1 MGKQPRSN
9 PYPAIDSHVDLL
21 YDLIRRHPEIPLR
34 ELPDAWVSLP
44 KLAEGG
50 VRVIVSVFYCMDIY
64 NGPVKAADNLRYLME
79 YADKNLQGLKTIHTA
94 EALAEFYNGSG
105 KPGGV
110 RLLENA
116 DALLEFPPEAL
127 KRRGFRVIGLTHFG
141 SNRICDGNAVP
152 HPTGLTPA
160 GRNLVRELERLGF
173 AIDTAHLHDPGFRDV
188 VDQFSGPLLSSHT
201 GLRAFHDT
209 PRNLSDEQVRTILSS
224 GGVVGIAACPGIL
237 SANGKADISQVF
249 RQIDWLVQRYG
260 PEGVGIGSDFGGY
273 STICDRFEDHT
284 RFPMLAELFEEA
296 GYPVKAIEGIM
307 GENWFRFFS
316 CLLAGSSA
324 EDDQT

>member
-1 MGKQPRSN
+1 MGKRH

-21 YDLIRRHPEIPLR
+21 YDLIRHHPGMPLQ

-50 VRVIVSVFYCMDIY
+50 VRAIVSVFFCMDCY
-64 NGPVKAADNLRYLME
+64 NGPVKAADNLRYLLE
-79 YADKNLQGLKTIHTA
+79 YAEGHLQGLKTIQTA
-94 EALAEFYNGSG
+94 EALEELYHGSG
-105 KPGGV
+105 NPGEV

-127 KRRGFRVIGLTHFG
+127 KRRGFQVIGLTHFG
-141 SNRICDGNAVP
+141 SNRICDGNTVP

-160 GRNLVRELERLGF
+160 GRDLVRELDRLGF

-188 VDQFSGPLLSSHT
+188 VDHFSGPLLSSHT

-209 PRNLSDEQVRTILSS
+209 PRNLSDEQVRTILSRN
-224 GGVVGIAACPGIL
+224 GVVGIAACPGIL
-237 SANGKADISQVF
+237 SADGTADISRVF
-249 RQIDWLVQRYG
+249 SQIDWLVQKYG

-273 STICDRFEDHT
+273 STTCAGFEDHT
-284 RFPMLAELFEEA
+284 RFPRLAELFEEA
-296 GYPVKAIEGIM
+296 GYPDTAVEGIM

-316 CLLAGSSA
+316 RLLAASPA
-324 EDDQT
+324 EDGQTG

>member
-1 MGKQPRSN
+1 MGKRH

-21 YDLIRRHPEIPLR
+21 YDLIRRHPEIPLQ

-50 VRVIVSVFYCMDIY
+50 VRVIVSVFYCMDSY
-64 NGPVKAADNLRYLME
+64 NGPLKAADNLRYLLE
-79 YADKNLQGLKTIHTA
+79 YAERNLQGLKTILTA
-94 EALAEFYNGSG
+94 EALAESYQGSE

-116 DALLEFPPEAL
+116 DALLEFPPEDL
-127 KRRGFRVIGLTHFG
+127 KRMGFRVVGLTHFG
-141 SNRICDGNAVP
+141 SNRLCDGNAVP

-209 PRNLSDEQVRTILSS
+209 PRNLSDEQVRTILSR

-237 SANGKADISQVF
+237 SAKGKADISQVF

-260 PEGVGIGSDFGGY
+260 PEGVGIGTDFGGY
-273 STICDRFEDHT
+273 STTCDRFEDHSL
-284 RFPMLAELFEEA
+284 FPRLAELFEEA
-296 GYPVKAIEGIM
+296 GYPVESIEGIM
-307 GENWFRFFS
+307 GGNWFRFFS
-316 CLLAGSSA
+316 SLLAGSSA